1 MPPNGP
7 LELEYVPLLQYLP
20 EEVNSNNPDSPQ
32 IVRRRAAGAAS
43 VRRIPTRLVP
53 EQNAVE
59 EARHEAVN
67 GAEGRRKN
75 QNLAQLTSIRY
86 QDLNTYNR
94 TTDYEQPTLMGTRHL
109 PTTGNHDHAFAFVTY
124 VHIWFVFATY

>member
-7 LELEYVPLLQYLP
+7 LELEYVPLLRYLP

-43 VRRIPTRLVP
+43 VRRIPMHLVP
-53 EQNAVE
+53 EQSAVE
-59 EARHEAVN
+59 EARHEAVHRGAGN

-75 QNLAQLTSIRY
+75 QNLAQRTSISLDHLAST
-86 QDLNTYNR
+86 QQQIN
-94 TTDYEQPTLMGTRHL
+94 EQPALIGTRHL
-109 PTTGNHDHAFAFVTY
+109 PTTGRSNIY
-124 VHIWFVFATY
+124 VDSETS

>member
-1 MPPNGP
+1 M
-7 LELEYVPLLQYLP
+7 PLLRHLP
-20 EEVNSNNPDSPQ
+20 EEVNSNNFDSPQ

-43 VRRIPTRLVP
+43 VRRTPMHLVP
-53 EQNAVE
+53 EQSAVE
-59 EARHEAVN
+59 EARHEAVHRGAGN

-109 PTTGNHDHAFAFVTY
+109 PTTGVRKELF
-124 VHIWFVFATY
+124 I

>member
-1 MPPNGP
+1 M
-7 LELEYVPLLQYLP
+7 PLLRYLP

-43 VRRIPTRLVP
+43 VRRIPMHLVP
-53 EQNAVE
+53 EQSAVE
-59 EARHEAVN
+59 EARHEAVHREAVN

-109 PTTGNHDHAFAFVTY
+109 PTTGVRKELFT
-124 VHIWFVFATY
+124 